1 MEGLNDQ
8 SLIYHGAVLGA
19 AVLAAL
25 GLLLYWWRA
34 GQRRAAAPGA
44 EGRSLDATLLQALA
58 PPQLAALSPEQQ
70 QRWLRQCGRFLREKR
85 FIGCAGL
92 TVSDTQRHTIAGMA
106 CLLRVQADAET
117 EPLFPTVHEVLL
129 YPGAFLVP
137 PLREALS
144 DEGLEL
150 VDDEPDERIGEQ
162 GPGQVVLSWQD
173 VEAAMAG
180 DAVHVVIHEF
190 AHALDSENP
199 ETEGA
204 PPLADYREWS
214 AVMSAEF
221 VRLQRHRRPPVLD
234 PYGATAP
241 AEFWCVV
248 AEAFFQRPEALAR
261 HHAALFALVAGYLQW
276 NPLGRVT
283 APPDSGSAND
293 LAAPGPSA

>member
-1 MEGLNDQ
+1 MEGLVFEE
-8 SLIYHGAVLGA
+8 LIYDGAVLGA

-25 GLLLYWWRA
+25 GLLLFWWRA
-34 GQRRAAAPGA
+34 SQRRAAA
-44 EGRSLDATLLQALA
+44 RQRDAARFDAALLQSEA
-58 PPQLAALSPEQQ
+58 PAQLVHLSHEQQ
-70 QRWLRQCGRFLREKR
+70 RRWQRQCARFLREKR

-92 TVSDTQRHTIAGMA
+92 VVSDAQRHSIAGMA
-106 CLLRVQADAET
+106 CLLRVQAGADD

-137 PLREALS
+137 PVREALA
-144 DEGLEL
+144 DDGLEL

-173 VEAAMAG
+173 VEAATAG

-199 ETEGA
+199 DTEGA

-214 AVMSAEF
+214 QVMAAEF
-221 VRLQRHRRPPVLD
+221 ARLQRHRRPPVLD

-261 HHAALFALVAGYLQW
+261 HHAALFALVAAYLQW
-276 NPLGRVT
+276 NPLGT
-283 APPDSGSAND
+283 AAAPLGPAPADN
-293 LAAPGPSA
+293 LAAPDSSA